1 MATRMKMSC
10 KALSI
15 ILLFIAS
22 LSIQAQNKSALVI
35 GIGQYED
42 TEWGKIN
49 GDKDVPYVDGF
60 LRNAMFLT
68 ANIQKLV
75 NRQAT
80 KSAIVDAF
88 KTLAEQSNK
97 GDIVYVHFSGHGQ
110 QMKDMNN
117 DEKDG
122 LDECWIPYDAYRKP
136 CDKDRGEK
144 HLSDDEVNCYLNI
157 IRDKIGD
164 SGKLLVVID
173 ACHSGDATRGE
184 DDEVV
189 RGVTDIFEAIKSML
203 WHTSIGRGSSDVNP
217 DARLNDE
224 RWITISACKSDQV
237 NTEMR
242 NPAVGKLTYA
252 LSEILKN
259 NKVLNNNELI
269 DRLERFIDENS
280 GSRPQHPVVTGEDV
294 NSYLITD
301 ILIK

>member
-1 MATRMKMSC
+1 MNTFLRMSC
-10 KALSI
+10 TTLFVNLFVIVCLS
-15 ILLFIAS
+15 LN
-22 LSIQAQNKSALVI
+22 AQTKRALVI
-35 GIGQYED
+35 GVGQYED
-42 TEWGKIN
+42 PEWGIIN
-49 GDKDVPYVDGF
+49 GDKDVLYVNSF
-60 LRNAMFLT
+60 LEKAMFPNT
-68 ANIQKLV
+68 NIQKLV
-75 NRQAT
+75 NQQAT

-88 KTLAEQSNK
+88 KTLAWQSNK

-269 DRLERFIDENS
+269 DHLERFVDENS

-294 NSYLITD
+294 SSYLITD